1 MDTKILEDIGLT
13 KGEIKV
19 YLALLKLGS
28 STSGPLI
35 EESTV
40 SSSKIYNVL
49 ERLMQ
54 KGLVS
59 YIIKDKTRHYQAA
72 EPAKIKEYVDQKE
85 EEFKQQKE
93 GIDKLLPQ
101 LELQQK
107 LAKTIRQAQIFEGF
121 KGIQTVYEHV
131 FLKLKKGEEYFYFG
145 IPSLQ
150 DKKYHIYWQR
160 MHKRRA
166 EAGIRCRLLFNQGT
180 DKETMNNRNKYPGG
194 EARFMPLPI
203 NTPSWIMGY
212 KDTTVIG
219 LQSQDGMA
227 IEIINQQIAD
237 SFKEYFESFW
247 KISEPFH

>member
-13 KGEIKV
+13 QGEIKV

-28 STSGPLI
+28 TTSGPLTD
-35 EESTV
+35 ESRV
-40 SSSKIYNVL
+40 SRSKIYNVL

-59 YIIKDKTRHYQAA
+59 FIIKDKTRYYQAA
-72 EPAKIKEYVDQKE
+72 EPARIKEYLAKKE
-85 EEFKQQKE
+85 QEFKQQKE
-93 GIDKLLPQ
+93 NIDKLMPQ

-107 LAKTIRQAQIFEGF
+107 LGKTIKEAQIFEGF
-121 KGIQTVYEHV
+121 RGIQTVYEHI
-131 FLKLKKGEEYFYFG
+131 FLKLKKGEEYYYFG
-145 IPSLQ
+145 IPSFQ
-150 DKKYHIYWQR
+150 DKKFHIYWQR
-160 MHKRRA
+160 MHTRRA

-180 DKETMNNRNKYPGG
+180 DKEIMKNRNKYPGG
-194 EARFMPLPI
+194 EARYMPLPI

-227 IEIINQQIAD
+227 IEIINQQVAD
-237 SFKEYFESFW
+237 SFKDYFESFW
-247 KISEPFH
+247 KLSEPFH